1 IGRIMNFVD
10 TIGVDPTQGTIQEA
24 ENKNSTTSE
33 NTFENVAAKNAI
45 ISNES
50 AEEKDNTVSTV
61 IIETTLQKRESD
73 NLLRDSGYGEKST
86 SMVDNDNKRG
96 GRSFGKSRF
105 FFIYEISSSQEDN
118 SVIQSNIT
126 LRRNS
131 HLSRKGSIHSRSSR
145 QSSVSSKFSVKTTA
159 TGVIMEGDDDPKFR
173 NKFFTTSKSTSRKS
187 NKSLNFLRKLWKAN
201 HQDLSSNEILEQY
214 YQQNGNDNQ

>member
-1 IGRIMNFVD
+1 MNFVD

-96 GRSFGKSRF
+96 
-105 FFIYEISSSQEDN
+105 
-118 SVIQSNIT
+118 
-126 LRRNS
+126 
-131 HLSRKGSIHSRSSR
+131 
-145 QSSVSSKFSVKTTA
+145 
-159 TGVIMEGDDDPKFR
+159 
-173 NKFFTTSKSTSRKS
+173 
-187 NKSLNFLRKLWKAN
+187 
-201 HQDLSSNEILEQY
+201 
-214 YQQNGNDNQ
+214 